1 MSKLWTLKQI
11 RFAGEDDRRGDRKL
25 TLKRDNCVNP
35 KRRRKEGRKI
45 DRSIRESAWNV
56 IVRSIPFVHSATL
69 RIKTLISGCTT
80 GYTYSYRLPLPR
92 SSSSLFR
99 FCTFYPLS
107 LSLSLRFIP
116 LLVAPSSLRL
126 CLFPCS
132 PLATTFLFSFL
143 PRCIR
148 FLYLSDLSLSWRV
161 LLVFFKSACQPEKPK
176 RWYPVICQCYRF
188 VFVFRETVK
197 LYEIQYI

>member
-1 MSKLWTLKQI
+1 M
-11 RFAGEDDRRGDRKL
+11 
-25 TLKRDNCVNP
+25 
-35 KRRRKEGRKI
+35 
-45 DRSIRESAWNV
+45 
-56 IVRSIPFVHSATL
+56 
-69 RIKTLISGCTT
+69 
-80 GYTYSYRLPLPR
+80 PLPR

-197 LYEIQYI
+197 LYEIQLHIEKDIFWPRWSIGLMLTCTGITEFHLLTLTLFGFRTRSCQLLRDRTWMKKDLSFIDEKINCILIATSLTHGNTKCLILKDDVL